1 MFWPAV
7 LPFEI
12 TSWLS
17 LAFLVLAV
25 IYAMRSK
32 RTTWKVICV
41 ATGLAL
47 IGFIPSCIGVGLVL
61 DNFRFGHFHHE
72 TFADVDDF
80 RIERYLPTE
89 SHNIDLF
96 KNHSG
101 NGYRAKY
108 EISHADLQAYIDA
121 MWERWGEQSAISR
134 SDLDRP
140 NTKYSELVLPE
151 FAELEWSLNGEVEVF
166 HSPVEGDGGGATY
179 YHNANTGLT
188 LQRAGYWKGCRI
200 TPG

>member
-32 RTTWKVICV
+32 RTTWKVICI

-72 TFADVDDF
+72 TFGDVDDF

-89 SHNIDLF
+89 SNNIDLF
-96 KNHSG
+96 KNHGG

-121 MWERWGEQSAISR
+121 MWERWGEHSAISR

-166 HSPVEGDGGGATY
+166 HSPVEDDGGGATY

-188 LQRAGYWKGCRI
+188 LQRAGYW
-200 TPG
+200 